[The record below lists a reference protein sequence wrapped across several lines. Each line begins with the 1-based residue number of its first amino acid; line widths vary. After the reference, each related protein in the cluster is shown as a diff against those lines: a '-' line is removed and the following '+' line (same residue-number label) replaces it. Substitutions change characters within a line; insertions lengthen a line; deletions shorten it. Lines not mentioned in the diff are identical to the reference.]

1 MPRAARFPAAAFREA
16 ALRLVAEAGPG
27 ALTMGAVAAAVGA
40 PSGSLYHRYRSRE
53 ELAAAVWLDVVED
66 FQAGFLRRLETGGL
80 LAAALHTPAWVRAH
94 PREARLLLLHRR
106 EDLVGPGWPPVIRAR
121 ADAVSRAMDAGLAAA
136 VRGRDRTRV
145 LFALL
150 DVPYGA
156 VRRFVASGTPPPPA
170 VDALVRAAV
179 LAVLPEEDRR

>member
-53 ELAAAVWLDVVED
+53 ELVAAVWLDVVED
-66 FQAGFLRRLETGGL
+66 FQVGFLRRLEDGL

-106 EDLVGPGWPPVIRAR
+106 EDLVGPDWPAVIRAR
-121 ADAVSRAMDAGLAAA
+121 ADAVTRAMDAGLAAA
-136 VRGRDRTRV
+136 GRGRDRTRV

>member
-1 MPRAARFPAAAFREA
+1 MPRAARFTADAFRAAALSLVADAGPAA
-16 ALRLVAEAGPG
+16 V
-27 ALTMGAVAAAVGA
+27 TMAAVAAAVGA

-53 ELAAAVWLDVVED
+53 ELVADVWLGIVEA
-66 FQAGFLRRLETGGL
+66 FQDGFIARLRDDGL
-80 LAAALHTPAWVRAH
+80 VAAALYTPAWVRAH

-106 EDLVGPGWPPVIRAR
+106 EDLVGPEWPAAIRDR
-121 ADAVSRAMDAGLAAA
+121 AAAATRAMDAAIGAA

-150 DVPYGA
+150 DVPYAA
-156 VRRFVASGTPPPPA
+156 VRRFVANGQPPPPA

-179 LAVLPEEDRR
+179 LAVLPEEDAS

>member
-1 MPRAARFPAAAFREA
+1 MPRAARFTTDAFRGA
-16 ALRLVAEAGPG
+16 ALRLVADAGP
-27 ALTMGAVAAAVGA
+27 AAVTMGAVAAAVGA

-53 ELAAAVWLDVVED
+53 DLIADVWLGVVEE
-66 FQAGFLRRLETGGL
+66 FQAGFIARLEGEGL
-80 LAAALHTPAWVRAH
+80 LAAALYTPAWVRTH

-106 EDLVGPGWPPVIRAR
+106 EDLVGAEWPPAIRAR
-121 ADAVSRAMDAGLAAA
+121 AEAATRAIDDAIAAA
-136 VRGRDRTRV
+136 VRGRDRGRI

-156 VRRFVASGTPPPPA
+156 VRRFVASGEPPPRA

-179 LAVLPEEDRR
+179 LAVLPEEDP